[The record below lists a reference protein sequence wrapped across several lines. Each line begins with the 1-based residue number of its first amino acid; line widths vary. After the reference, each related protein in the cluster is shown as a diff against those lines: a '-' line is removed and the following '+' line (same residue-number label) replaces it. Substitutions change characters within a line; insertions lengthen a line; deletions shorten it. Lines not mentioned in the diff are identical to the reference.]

1 MDWATM
7 MTVEVPRHGLVA
19 LDEDDERAR
28 YEAVDRLTA
37 SRPADGAATQLAR
50 VRALVEVQRRCGGMA
65 PRAVVGGE
73 FVVGAG
79 AETIFEVSVGAGH
92 DALVADGH
100 AGLSAAIPG
109 RLSAAWPFF
118 AGLPAEFAASTLR
131 GLVDSSCAGSLP
143 PGTLIVDRAA
153 FDEVESAGPV
163 FAQASAALCCALAA
177 KLHGLDVNAELRVV
191 MGAW

>member
-1 MDWATM
+1 
-7 MTVEVPRHGLVA
+7 MTS
-19 LDEDDERAR
+19 AR
-28 YEAVDRLTA
+28 YEAVDCLTA
-37 SRPADGAATQLAR
+37 SRPADGAATQQAR

-65 PRAVVGGE
+65 PRAVLGGE
-73 FVVGAG
+73 FEVGAG
-79 AETIFEVSVGAGH
+79 AETIFEVSVGAGY

-100 AGLSAAIPG
+100 AG
-109 RLSAAWPFF
+109 LSAAWPFF

-153 FDEVESAGPV
+153 FDEVESANPV

-177 KLHGLDVNAELRVV
+177 KLHGLDVDAELRVV